1 MPLTILNEIFIS
13 NSQNCVRASLGIVEF
28 LSPEAFPSRF
38 DKHRAGG
45 LQREFKYQKGEGP
58 KLSDLSAGLFKISG
72 SQWQAGNSCL
82 KNDCGEFSVKLLHQ
96 PLGHYDYSLS
106 LCHLRRRQSSQT
118 ITTVIQEDTRWARR
132 SLCAVSP
139 CVCVFHFTDE
149 DTEAGAVKRFVQGS
163 SSKERYS
170 ASPNV

>member
-1 MPLTILNEIFIS
+1 M
-13 NSQNCVRASLGIVEF
+13 GIVEF
-28 LSPEAFPSRF
+28 LSPE

-45 LQREFKYQKGEGP
+45 LQREFKHQKGEGP

-82 KNDCGEFSVKLLHQ
+82 INYCGEFSVKLLHQ

-106 LCHLRRRQSSQT
+106 LCRLRRRQSSQT

-132 SLCAVSP
+132 SLCVVSP
-139 CVCVFHFTDE
+139 CVCVFHFADE
-149 DTEAGAVKRFVQGS
+149 IHEMYFILQMRTLRR
-163 SSKERYS
+163 ERLNALS
-170 ASPNV
+170 RTAQARRGTVHLPT